1 MRYRVATAFFARPTV
16 FTRIKHTQ
24 NPNNVS
30 LSSASKQKEE
40 FEEVAKSV
48 YREILRACAGKRR
61 VKLSSTSKA
70 KTEEEEGEEEE
81 EEEESRRLKRNAGAI
96 PFRVR
101 ALLANN
107 LRGAF
112 RTARDGEVNVTE
124 SEKIANLARTISI
137 WTFCHRANEDDKS
150 TEYILLNNLVS
161 YYDSRAKLHSRS
173 KSKKVI
179 RDQKTLASLETEFNT
194 LCVKPLIEH
203 IERSASLSSSS
214 SSSSSSSL
222 RPPFVFDI

>member
-16 FTRIKHTQ
+16 FTRIKHPQ
-24 NPNNVS
+24 NPYNVS

-40 FEEVAKSV
+40 FEEIAKSV

-70 KTEEEEGEEEE
+70 KTEEEEEEEE
-81 EEEESRRLKRNAGAI
+81 EEDEESRRLKRNAGAI

-124 SEKIANLARTISI
+124 SEKIANLARTVSI

-214 SSSSSSSL
+214 SSSSSL

>member
-16 FTRIKHTQ
+16 FTRIKHPQ
-24 NPNNVS
+24 NPYNVS

-40 FEEVAKSV
+40 FEEIAKSV

-70 KTEEEEGEEEE
+70 KTEEEQEQEQED
-81 EEEESRRLKRNAGAI
+81 EESRRLKRSAGAI

-161 YYDSRAKLHSRS
+161 YYDSRAKIHSRS

-179 RDQKTLASLETEFNT
+179 RDQKTLVSLETEFNT

-214 SSSSSSSL
+214 SSSSL

>member
-16 FTRIKHTQ
+16 FTRIKHPQ
-24 NPNNVS
+24 NPYNVS

-40 FEEVAKSV
+40 FEEIAKSV

-70 KTEEEEGEEEE
+70 KTEEEQEQEQED
-81 EEEESRRLKRNAGAI
+81 EESRRLKRSAGAI

-214 SSSSSSSL
+214 SSSSSSL

>member
-16 FTRIKHTQ
+16 FTRIKHPQ
-24 NPNNVS
+24 NPYNVS

-40 FEEVAKSV
+40 FEEIAKSV

-70 KTEEEEGEEEE
+70 KTEEEEEEEE
-81 EEEESRRLKRNAGAI
+81 EDEESRRLKRNAGAI

-124 SEKIANLARTISI
+124 SEKIANLARTVSI

-214 SSSSSSSL
+214 SSSSSL

>member
-16 FTRIKHTQ
+16 FTRIKHPQ
-24 NPNNVS
+24 NPYNVS

-40 FEEVAKSV
+40 FEEIAKSV

-70 KTEEEEGEEEE
+70 KTEEEQEEEE
-81 EEEESRRLKRNAGAI
+81 DDEESRRLKRNAGAI

-124 SEKIANLARTISI
+124 SEKIANLARTVSI

-214 SSSSSSSL
+214 SSSSSL
-222 RPPFVFDI
+222 RPPFVFHI

>member
-16 FTRIKHTQ
+16 FTRIKHPQ
-24 NPNNVS
+24 NPYNVS

-40 FEEVAKSV
+40 FEEIAKSV

-70 KTEEEEGEEEE
+70 KTEEEEEEE

-124 SEKIANLARTISI
+124 SEKIANLARTVSI

-214 SSSSSSSL
+214 SSSSSL

>member
-16 FTRIKHTQ
+16 FTRIKHPQ
-24 NPNNVS
+24 NPYNVS

-40 FEEVAKSV
+40 FEEIAKSV

-70 KTEEEEGEEEE
+70 KTEEEQEEEE
-81 EEEESRRLKRNAGAI
+81 EDEESRRLKRNAGAI

-124 SEKIANLARTISI
+124 SEKIANLARTVSI

-214 SSSSSSSL
+214 L

>member
-16 FTRIKHTQ
+16 FTRIKHPQ
-24 NPNNVS
+24 NPYNVS

-40 FEEVAKSV
+40 FEEIAKSV

-70 KTEEEEGEEEE
+70 KTEEEQEEEE
-81 EEEESRRLKRNAGAI
+81 DDEESRRLKRNAGAI

>member
-1 MRYRVATAFFARPTV
+1 MRYLVATAFFARPTV
-16 FTRIKHTQ
+16 FTRIKHPQ
-24 NPNNVS
+24 NPYNVS

-40 FEEVAKSV
+40 FEEIAKSV

-70 KTEEEEGEEEE
+70 KTEEEEEEEE
-81 EEEESRRLKRNAGAI
+81 EDEESRRLKRNAGAI

-124 SEKIANLARTISI
+124 SEKIANLARTVSI

>member
-16 FTRIKHTQ
+16 FTRIKHPQ
-24 NPNNVS
+24 NPYNVS

-40 FEEVAKSV
+40 FEEIAKSV

-70 KTEEEEGEEEE
+70 KTEEEQEEEE

-124 SEKIANLARTISI
+124 SEKIANLARTVSI

-214 SSSSSSSL
+214 SSSSL

>member
-16 FTRIKHTQ
+16 FTRIKHPQ
-24 NPNNVS
+24 NPYNVS

-40 FEEVAKSV
+40 FEEIAKSV

-70 KTEEEEGEEEE
+70 KTEEEQEEEE
-81 EEEESRRLKRNAGAI
+81 EDEESRRLKRNAGAI

-124 SEKIANLARTISI
+124 SEKIANLARTVSI

-214 SSSSSSSL
+214 SSSSSL

>member
-16 FTRIKHTQ
+16 FTRIKHPQ
-24 NPNNVS
+24 NPYNVS

-40 FEEVAKSV
+40 FEEIAKSV

-70 KTEEEEGEEEE
+70 KTEEEEEEEE
-81 EEEESRRLKRNAGAI
+81 EDEESRRLKRNAGAI

-124 SEKIANLARTISI
+124 SEKIANLARTVSI

-214 SSSSSSSL
+214 SSSSL

>member
-1 MRYRVATAFFARPTV
+1 MRYRAFFARPTV
-16 FTRIKHTQ
+16 FTRIKHPQ
-24 NPNNVS
+24 NPYNVS

-40 FEEVAKSV
+40 FEEIAKSV

-70 KTEEEEGEEEE
+70 KTEEEEEEEE
-81 EEEESRRLKRNAGAI
+81 EDEESRRLKRNAGAI

-124 SEKIANLARTISI
+124 SEKIANLARTVSI

-214 SSSSSSSL
+214 SSSSSL

>member
-16 FTRIKHTQ
+16 FTRIKHPQ
-24 NPNNVS
+24 NPYNVS

-40 FEEVAKSV
+40 FEEIAKSV

-70 KTEEEEGEEEE
+70 KTEEEQEQEQED
-81 EEEESRRLKRNAGAI
+81 EESSRLKRSAGAI

-124 SEKIANLARTISI
+124 SEKIANLARTLSI

-179 RDQKTLASLETEFNT
+179 RDEKTLASLETEYNT
-194 LCVKPLIEH
+194 HCVKPLIEH

-214 SSSSSSSL
+214 SSSSSL

>member
-81 EEEESRRLKRNAGAI
+81 EEEEESRRLKRK
-96 PFRVR
+96 
-101 ALLANN
+101 
-107 LRGAF
+107 RGG
-112 RTARDGEVNVTE
+112 D
-124 SEKIANLARTISI
+124 TISGP
-137 WTFCHRANEDDKS
+137 RVARE
-150 TEYILLNNLVS
+150 
-161 YYDSRAKLHSRS
+161 
-173 KSKKVI
+173 
-179 RDQKTLASLETEFNT
+179 
-194 LCVKPLIEH
+194 
-203 IERSASLSSSS
+203 
-214 SSSSSSSL
+214 
-222 RPPFVFDI
+222 

>member
-40 FEEVAKSV
+40 FEEIAKSV

-70 KTEEEEGEEEE
+70 KTEEEEEEE

-214 SSSSSSSL
+214 SSSSL

>member
-16 FTRIKHTQ
+16 FTRIKHPQ
-24 NPNNVS
+24 NPYNVS

-40 FEEVAKSV
+40 FEEIAKSV

-70 KTEEEEGEEEE
+70 KTEEEQEEEEE

-124 SEKIANLARTISI
+124 SEKIANLARTVSI

-214 SSSSSSSL
+214 SSSSL

>member
-1 MRYRVATAFFARPTV
+1 MRYRAFFARPTV
-16 FTRIKHTQ
+16 FTRIKHPQ
-24 NPNNVS
+24 NPYNVS

-40 FEEVAKSV
+40 FEEIAKSV

-70 KTEEEEGEEEE
+70 KTEEEEEEEE
-81 EEEESRRLKRNAGAI
+81 EDEESRRLKRNAGAI

-124 SEKIANLARTISI
+124 SEKIANLARTVSI

-214 SSSSSSSL
+214 SSSSL

>member
-16 FTRIKHTQ
+16 FTRIKHPQ
-24 NPNNVS
+24 NPYNVS

-40 FEEVAKSV
+40 FEEIAKSV

-70 KTEEEEGEEEE
+70 KTEEEQEQQEED
-81 EEEESRRLKRNAGAI
+81 EESRRLKRSAGAI

-124 SEKIANLARTISI
+124 SEKIANLARTVSI

-214 SSSSSSSL
+214 SSSSSSL

>member
-1 MRYRVATAFFARPTV
+1 MRYRVATAFFARPTI

-214 SSSSSSSL
+214 SSSL

>member
-1 MRYRVATAFFARPTV
+1 MRYRVATAFFARPTI
-16 FTRIKHTQ
+16 FTRIKRPQ
-24 NPNNVS
+24 NPYNVS

-40 FEEVAKSV
+40 FEEIAKSV

-70 KTEEEEGEEEE
+70 KTEEEQEEEE
-81 EEEESRRLKRNAGAI
+81 EDEESRRLKRNAGAI

-124 SEKIANLARTISI
+124 SEKIANLARTVSI

-214 SSSSSSSL
+214 SSSSSL

>member
-30 LSSASKQKEE
+30 LSSASKQKRDSRRLQSQCTGR
-40 FEEVAKSV
+40 F
-48 YREILRACAGKRR
+48 LRACAFGKRR

-70 KTEEEEGEEEE
+70 KTEEEEGEEEEE

-112 RTARDGEVNVTE
+112 RTARDGEVERNRKRKN
-124 SEKIANLARTISI
+124 S
-137 WTFCHRANEDDKS
+137 
-150 TEYILLNNLVS
+150 
-161 YYDSRAKLHSRS
+161 KLGENDIDLD
-173 KSKKVI
+173 V
-179 RDQKTLASLETEFNT
+179 
-194 LCVKPLIEH
+194 
-203 IERSASLSSSS
+203 LSSRERGRQEQSTYY
-214 SSSSSSSL
+214 
-222 RPPFVFDI
+222 

>member
-1 MRYRVATAFFARPTV
+1 M
-16 FTRIKHTQ
+16 
-24 NPNNVS
+24 
-30 LSSASKQKEE
+30 
-40 FEEVAKSV
+40 

-70 KTEEEEGEEEE
+70 KTEEEQEQEQED
-81 EEEESRRLKRNAGAI
+81 EESRRLKRSAGAI

-214 SSSSSSSL
+214 SSSSSSL

>member
-16 FTRIKHTQ
+16 FTRIKHPQ
-24 NPNNVS
+24 NPYNVS

-40 FEEVAKSV
+40 FEEIAKSV

-70 KTEEEEGEEEE
+70 KTEEEQEEEE
-81 EEEESRRLKRNAGAI
+81 DDEESRRLKRNAGAI

-124 SEKIANLARTISI
+124 SEKIANLARTVSI

-214 SSSSSSSL
+214 SSSSSL

>member
-1 MRYRVATAFFARPTV
+1 MRYRVATAFFARPTI

-40 FEEVAKSV
+40 FEEIAKSV

-70 KTEEEEGEEEE
+70 KTEEEEEEE

-214 SSSSSSSL
+214 SSSSSL

>member
-70 KTEEEEGEEEE
+70 KTEEEEEE

-214 SSSSSSSL
+214 SSSSSL

>member
-16 FTRIKHTQ
+16 FTRIKHPQ
-24 NPNNVS
+24 NQNNVS

-40 FEEVAKSV
+40 FEEIAKSV

-70 KTEEEEGEEEE
+70 KTEEEEEEE
-81 EEEESRRLKRNAGAI
+81 EEEESRRLKRNEGAI

-124 SEKIANLARTISI
+124 SEKIANLARTVSI

-214 SSSSSSSL
+214 L

>member
-16 FTRIKHTQ
+16 FTRIKHPQ
-24 NPNNVS
+24 NPYNVS

-40 FEEVAKSV
+40 FEEIAKSV

-70 KTEEEEGEEEE
+70 KTEEEQEQEEED
-81 EEEESRRLKRNAGAI
+81 EESRRLKRSAGAI

-124 SEKIANLARTISI
+124 SEKIANLARTVSI

-214 SSSSSSSL
+214 SSSSSSL

>member
-16 FTRIKHTQ
+16 FTRIKHPQ
-24 NPNNVS
+24 NPYNVS

-40 FEEVAKSV
+40 FEEIAKSV

-70 KTEEEEGEEEE
+70 KTEEEQEDEEED
-81 EEEESRRLKRNAGAI
+81 EESRRLKRNAGAI

-214 SSSSSSSL
+214 SSSSL

>member
-16 FTRIKHTQ
+16 FTRIKHPQ
-24 NPNNVS
+24 NPYNVS

-40 FEEVAKSV
+40 FEEIAKSV
-48 YREILRACAGKRR
+48 YREILRACAGKGR
-61 VKLSSTSKA
+61 VKLSSISKA
-70 KTEEEEGEEEE
+70 KT

-214 SSSSSSSL
+214 SSSSSL

>member
-70 KTEEEEGEEEE
+70 KTEEEEEEE

>member
-16 FTRIKHTQ
+16 FTRIKHPQ
-24 NPNNVS
+24 NPNYVS

-40 FEEVAKSV
+40 FEEIAKSV

-70 KTEEEEGEEEE
+70 KTEEEQEEEE
-81 EEEESRRLKRNAGAI
+81 EEDEESRRLKRSAGAI

-124 SEKIANLARTISI
+124 SEKIANLVRTVSI

-179 RDQKTLASLETEFNT
+179 RDQNTLASLETEFNT

-214 SSSSSSSL
+214 SSSSSSL

>member
-16 FTRIKHTQ
+16 FTRIKHPQ
-24 NPNNVS
+24 NPYNVS

-40 FEEVAKSV
+40 FEEIAKSV

-70 KTEEEEGEEEE
+70 KTEEEQEEEE
-81 EEEESRRLKRNAGAI
+81 EDEESRRLKRNAGAI

-124 SEKIANLARTISI
+124 SEKIANLARTVSI

-214 SSSSSSSL
+214 SSSSSSL

>member
-24 NPNNVS
+24 NPNSVS

-40 FEEVAKSV
+40 FEEIAKSV

-70 KTEEEEGEEEE
+70 KTEEEQEEEE
-81 EEEESRRLKRNAGAI
+81 EDEESRRLKRNAGAI

-124 SEKIANLARTISI
+124 SEKIANLARTVSI

-214 SSSSSSSL
+214 SSSSSL

>member
-16 FTRIKHTQ
+16 FTRIKHPQ
-24 NPNNVS
+24 NPYNVS

-40 FEEVAKSV
+40 FEEIAKSV

-70 KTEEEEGEEEE
+70 KTEEEEEEEE
-81 EEEESRRLKRNAGAI
+81 DDDEESRRLKRNAGAI

-124 SEKIANLARTISI
+124 SEKIANLARTVSI

-214 SSSSSSSL
+214 SSSSSL

>member
-16 FTRIKHTQ
+16 FTRIKHPQ
-24 NPNNVS
+24 NPYNVS

-40 FEEVAKSV
+40 FEEIAKSV

-70 KTEEEEGEEEE
+70 KTEEEQEEEE
-81 EEEESRRLKRNAGAI
+81 EDEESRRLKRNAGAI

-124 SEKIANLARTISI
+124 SEKIANLARTVSI

-214 SSSSSSSL
+214 SSSSL

>member
-16 FTRIKHTQ
+16 FTRIKHPQ
-24 NPNNVS
+24 NPYNVS

-40 FEEVAKSV
+40 FEEIAKSV

-70 KTEEEEGEEEE
+70 KTEEEQQEEEE
-81 EEEESRRLKRNAGAI
+81 DEESRRLKRNAGAI

-124 SEKIANLARTISI
+124 SEKIANLARTVSI

>member
-70 KTEEEEGEEEE
+70 KTEEEQEQQEEDG
-81 EEEESRRLKRNAGAI
+81 ESRRLKRSAGAI

-214 SSSSSSSL
+214 SSSSSL